1 MLLKKQ
7 LGKNI
12 QKFRKSKNYTQ
23 DKFAEIIGIDSKNV
37 SKIEN
42 GLNYPAAETLTAI
55 AQALGVDIY
64 ELFVFNEIPY
74 EEMCQEIMTAIKDK
88 QKAVFLYKCLKNS
101 V

>member
-1 MLLKKQ
+1 MILKKE

-12 QKFRKSKNYTQ
+12 QKIRKSQKLTQ
-23 DKFAEIIGIDSKNV
+23 EKFAELIGIDPKNV

-64 ELFVFNEIPY
+64 ELFVFNDIPY
-74 EEMCQEIMTAIKDK
+74 EQMREEILSSINNRQITLY
-88 QKAVFLYKCLKNS
+88 LYKCLKNS
-101 V
+101 A